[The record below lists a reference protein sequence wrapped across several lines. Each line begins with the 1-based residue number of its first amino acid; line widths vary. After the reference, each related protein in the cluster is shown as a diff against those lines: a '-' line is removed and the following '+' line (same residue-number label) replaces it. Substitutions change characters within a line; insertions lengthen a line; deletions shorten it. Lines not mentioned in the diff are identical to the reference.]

1 MIISGAIITIIGLTG
16 LFYCILKALIAKN
29 AGLKGEELSN
39 ELKKLL
45 PINLIS
51 LFFSAIGLGLV
62 IVGILL

>member
-16 LFYCILKALIAKN
+16 LIYCILKALIAKN

-51 LFFSAIGLGLV
+51 LLFSAIGLGLV

>member
-16 LFYCILKALIAKN
+16 LIYCILKALIAKN

-45 PINLIS
+45 PINFILCRS
-51 LFFSAIGLGLV
+51 RALAIVSPL
-62 IVGILL
+62 